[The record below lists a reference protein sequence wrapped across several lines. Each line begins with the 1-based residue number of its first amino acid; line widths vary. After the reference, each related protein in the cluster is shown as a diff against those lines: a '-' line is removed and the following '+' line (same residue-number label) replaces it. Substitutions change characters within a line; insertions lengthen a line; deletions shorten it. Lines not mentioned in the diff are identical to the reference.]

1 MYQNAEFPSP
11 SRGSY
16 FSIGPLSKEARQLRK
31 FPSPS
36 RGSYFSIKV
45 LFGAHGNWKSV
56 SVPFPGILFLNQR
69 SHFYSTLLS
78 VLFPSPS
85 RGSYF
90 SIQYRLLLLQCIVFV
105 SVPFPGILFL
115 NYTPVYDTWKYRYY
129 VSVPFPGI
137 LFLNRIS
144 LSRST
149 ISK

>member
-1 MYQNAEFPSP
+1 MLSFRPLPGDLISQSKFFLAHTATGKAFPSP

-16 FSIGPLSKEARQLRK
+16 FSMPCDISIVYHQIG
-31 FPSPS
+31 
-36 RGSYFSIKV
+36 
-45 LFGAHGNWKSV
+45 V

>member
-1 MYQNAEFPSP
+1 MLSF
-11 SRGSY
+11 R
-16 FSIGPLSKEARQLRK
+16 PLPGDLISQSKFFLAHTATGK
-31 FPSPS
+31 AFPSPS

-90 SIQYRLLLLQCIVFV
+90 SI
-105 SVPFPGILFL
+105 SVVTFTQLFYQSCFRPLPGDLISQL
-115 NYTPVYDTWKYRYY
+115 YTGVRYLE
-129 VSVPFPGI
+129 I
-137 LFLNRIS
+137 
-144 LSRST
+144 
-149 ISK
+149 

>member
-56 SVPFPGILFLNQR
+56 SVPFPGILFLNTIQTIVIAM
-69 SHFYSTLLS
+69 YSLCFRPLPGDLIS
-78 VLFPSPS
+78 QFEKKIANENSNYSFPSPS

-90 SIQYRLLLLQCIVFV
+90 SIGKLGIALIGLAAVV

-115 NYTPVYDTWKYRYY
+115 NNHVCT
-129 VSVPFPGI
+129 
-137 LFLNRIS
+137 L
-144 LSRST
+144 
-149 ISK
+149 